1 MREKQVLYG
10 RGQEQDELDRMLV
23 AARSGSGSAV
33 VLWGDPGIGKS
44 ALLNAAA
51 DRAGEFRILRCRG
64 SHPES
69 ELPFAALH
77 ELLLPVAGR
86 VSALPAPQAA
96 ALGTALGAESGPADD
111 FLVGAALVALLSALA
126 AEGPVLLI
134 VDDAQ
139 LVDDATARA
148 LVFAARRLVV
158 APVVLLCALRDDPA
172 ATVWSQL
179 CARPLTGL
187 SDADARLLLEEG
199 RPGIASQRAARALQA
214 ATGNPLALR
223 ELPIEAEEFA
233 GIARGPVPLGP
244 RLRAA
249 FRDRIAELPDPV
261 RTLLLVV
268 AAEARGVIG
277 IVATAA
283 TALDI
288 PESAWEQAESA
299 GWLEIGD
306 GRVEMRHRLL
316 CTAAYDAATPAQR
329 RRVHLAVAAALTGP
343 ADADRASWHRA
354 IAADRPDAEL
364 AAALAAGAERAE
376 TDPATAAA
384 MLRRAAAITPDPATA
399 GLRLAAAARQA
410 WEGGDIE
417 SACRLLD
424 RAAERVPADRLAVA
438 SGGLAGRLELVT
450 GEPERASRILLRDA
464 EIVDPVSAASLRTL
478 ARRARWAAGHDDI
491 DRPDFEAFHS
501 APDPRTAQRL
511 LPPAALV
518 LMWGMADRALEP
530 YTQAARWHTA
540 ETSPGAVCLLP
551 QLATLQ
557 FANGR
562 WAAGEETLAEAFELA
577 RSGGVRNMLAQCWNL
592 RARLAALRGDADTVA
607 ESVDRALAL
616 ARPSGA
622 NVLIAQSYWQL
633 GFLALGTGNAETA
646 HLRLRALM
654 QPGHEARH
662 PTYARLAALDMVDA
676 ACRVGRFDEAAEY
689 YELIRDWA
697 VHSRATWAIADAY
710 ACRALLGAD
719 DRTDHYFRR
728 ALAVGDVRHGPVRHA
743 RIQLHYGKWLRR
755 NRRRGNAAEQLRA
768 ALEAFERAGADQWAT
783 RARLELDL
791 TGKRPAVAENGSLLT
806 TQELRVA
813 LLAAQGMTNRAIGAE
828 LLLSPRTV
836 GHHLSRIFGKLGLSG
851 RAELAAIDFE
861 NGMRIIRPI

>member
-1 MREKQVLYG
+1 
-10 RGQEQDELDRMLV
+10 MLV

-51 DRAGEFRILRCRG
+51 DRAVEFRVLRCRG
-64 SHPES
+64 SRAES

-77 ELLLPVAGR
+77 ELLLPVAER
-86 VSALPAPQAA
+86 VALLTAPQAA
-96 ALGTALGAESGPADD
+96 ALATALGAAAGPADG
-111 FLVGAALVALLSALA
+111 FLVGAALVALLSGLA
-126 AEGPVLLI
+126 TAGPVLLI

-148 LVFAARRLVV
+148 LVFAVRRLVV
-158 APVVLLCALRDDPA
+158 APVVLWCAQRDDPA
-172 ATVWSQL
+172 ASAWGQL
-179 CARPLTGL
+179 CAMPLAGL
-187 SDADARLLLEEG
+187 PAADARSLLEDQH
-199 RPGIASQRAARALQA
+199 PGIANQRAVRALQA

-249 FRDRIAELPDPV
+249 FRDRIAELPDAV
-261 RTLLLVV
+261 RTLLVVV
-268 AAEARGVIG
+268 AAEARGMIG
-277 IVATAA
+277 VVGAAA
-283 TALDI
+283 TALGL
-288 PESAWEQAESA
+288 PESAWEQAEAA
-299 GWLEIGD
+299 GWLEVGD

-316 CTAAYDAATPAQR
+316 CTAVYDAATPAQR
-329 RRVHLAVAAALTGP
+329 RTVHLAVAAALTCP
-343 ADADRASWHRA
+343 ADAVRADWHRA

-364 AAALAAGAERAE
+364 AAALAAGAERAGGE
-376 TDPATAAA
+376 PATAAS
-384 MLRRAAAITPDPATA
+384 MLRRAAAITPDPDAA
-399 GLRLAAAARQA
+399 GFRLAAAARHA
-410 WEGGDIE
+410 WESGDIE

-424 RAAERVPADRLAVA
+424 RAAERVTADRLAIA
-438 SGGLAGRLELVT
+438 SGGLAGRVELVS
-450 GEPERASRILLRDA
+450 GDPERASRILVRDA
-464 EIVDPVSAASLRTL
+464 EIVDPVDAAGLRTL

-491 DRPDFEAFHS
+491 DRPDFAAFHTE
-501 APDPRTAQRL
+501 PDPRLAQRL

-518 LMWGMADRALEP
+518 LLWGMGDRALEP

-577 RSGGVRNMLAQCWNL
+577 RSGGVHNMLAQCWNL
-592 RARLAALRGDADTVA
+592 RARLAALRGDADAVA

-616 ARPSGA
+616 ARPNGA

-646 HLRLRALM
+646 HLRLRAML

-662 PTYARLAALDMVDA
+662 PTYARLAVLDMVDA
-676 ACRVGRFDEAAEY
+676 ACRVGRFDEATAY

-697 VHSRATWAIADAY
+697 LRSRATWAIADAY

-728 ALAVGDVRHGPVRHA
+728 ALAVGDVRHGPIRHA

-755 NRRRGNAAEQLRA
+755 NRRRGNAAGQLRA
-768 ALEAFERAGADQWAT
+768 ALEAFERSGAHQWAT

-791 TGKRPAVAENGSLLT
+791 TGKRSAVADNGSLLT
-806 TQELRVA
+806 IQELRVA
-813 LLAAQGMTNRAIGAE
+813 LLAAQGMTNREIGAE